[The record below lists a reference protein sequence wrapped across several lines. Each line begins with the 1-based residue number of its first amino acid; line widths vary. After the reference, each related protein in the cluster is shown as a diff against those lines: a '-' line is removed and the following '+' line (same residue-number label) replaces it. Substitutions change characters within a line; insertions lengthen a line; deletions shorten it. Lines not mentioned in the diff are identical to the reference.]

1 MKTVTAER
9 KLIQKL
15 IQMGQSVE
23 TIVEIVSVLDAD
35 QNCEKM
41 MTELENM
48 CNPSREALLF
58 TAFLIANPD

>member
-9 KLIQKL
+9 KLIQEM

-23 TIVEIVSVLDAD
+23 TIVEIVSVLDTD

-41 MTELENM
+41 MAELEKM
-48 CNPSREALLF
+48 CNPSRDALLF
-58 TAFLIANPD
+58 MAFLIANPD